1 MTPFSAHP
9 SPELPA
15 DQAGIRDAKTELT
28 GVSPDGYLT
37 IGSLARLCGVTVR
50 TLRYYEEM
58 DLIGPIKRTNGKYR
72 LYNRYSLKR
81 IQAIMALQALNYS
94 LEEIQV
100 TLGPYSRSREFTR
113 SEQVEAT
120 RRSLQLQAEAIDL
133 RLEQLKTM
141 RTDLQHRMD
150 LLNNHCEPCQHHLP
164 DDSCQ
169 EHCSYLET
177 HY

>member
-1 MTPFSAHP
+1 MCPFSAHP
-9 SPELPA
+9 HPESPASL
-15 DQAGIRDAKTELT
+15 AGEDAMPLE
-28 GVSPDGYLT
+28 GVTKEGYLT
-37 IGSLARLCGVTVR
+37 IGALARLCGVTVR

-81 IQAIMALQALNYS
+81 VQAIMALQALNYS
-94 LEEIQV
+94 LEEIQT
-100 TLGPYSRSREFTR
+100 TLGPYSRSREYTR

-120 RRSLQLQAEAIDL
+120 RRSLQLQAEAIDVRMAQL
-133 RLEQLKTM
+133 TTMRADLQQRLEM
-141 RTDLQHRMD
+141 
-150 LLNNHCEPCQHHLP
+150 LNHHCEPCQHHHP
-164 DDSCQ
+164 ADNCQ